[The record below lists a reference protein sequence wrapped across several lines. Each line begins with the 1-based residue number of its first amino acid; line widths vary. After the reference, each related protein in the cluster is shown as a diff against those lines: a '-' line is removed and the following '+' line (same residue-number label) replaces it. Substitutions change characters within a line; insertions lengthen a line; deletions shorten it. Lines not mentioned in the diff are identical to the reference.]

1 MLEMAFLGKSVIPQR
16 GLNRFKNS
24 SHTSQMA
31 ALALFNGKE
40 NSLRCH
46 PCDFDINSLD
56 QVLFNGFETVPR
68 SDSF

>member
-16 GLNRFKNS
+16 GLNCFKNS

-31 ALALFNGKE
+31 ASALFNRKE
-40 NSLRCH
+40 NSFRCQA
-46 PCDFDINSLD
+46 CDFDINSLD
-56 QVLFNGFETVPR
+56 QVLFNGFETAPH